1 MRHEQ
6 LLCGSPASNS
16 SAHAAAR
23 RPVLPLH
30 LVNVAVAP
38 VLARL
43 EGLDDRMP
51 GCVEV
56 LRGVLILARVPA
68 ADVSATA
75 AKPQMYPRIACL
87 QTLLAALRARRDIA
101 YLVQVRTNR
110 THCDLPLGTTPR
122 RLARTVSFRH

>member
-1 MRHEQ
+1 
-6 LLCGSPASNS
+6 
-16 SAHAAAR
+16 
-23 RPVLPLH
+23 H

-56 LRGVLILARVPA
+56 LRGVLILARVTA

-75 AKPQMYPRIACL
+75 AKPQMYPRIARL
-87 QTLLAALRARRDIA
+87 QTLLAALRTRRDLA
-101 YLVQVRTNR
+101 YLAQVRTNR
-110 THCDLPLGTTPR
+110 IHYVLPHGTTPR
-122 RLARTVSFRH
+122 RLARTASSDH